1 MCQSIQHEEPRSLRF
16 REVLAAIVV
25 GAAIAAVLPEVSARI
40 WQGRLVVEPPSRQVV
55 LQDLQPVK
63 LRFHL
68 TNTGNREVAIRGIS
82 GG

>member
-1 MCQSIQHEEPRSLRF
+1 MCQDIQYEQPRSLRF

-25 GAAIAAVLPEVSARI
+25 GAALAAVLPEVSAQI
-40 WQGRLVVEPPSRQVV
+40 WQGRLVVEPPSRRV
-55 LQDLQPVK
+55 LLRDLRPVK

-68 TNTGNREVAIRGIS
+68 TNTGNRDVALRGIS